1 MKAPQSSPDEL
12 SFSLV
17 RGDPWFR
24 FQRAIGLM
32 PLTGLGTVRRCLA
45 FALVTWLPLAIWAM
59 LWRRAFPGEVAE
71 PLLQHFGVHV
81 RCLLATPLLLIA
93 EVAGDLFPRRL
104 LPYFITSG
112 LVKENMKPQFIEIV
126 RLAERMRDSWTAW
139 ASILALTVL
148 SMLGSSNDS
157 GHLHEVIWANTE
169 GEGQSSLGFAGW
181 WFLFVVR
188 PFFTFLLL
196 IWLWRLLVCI
206 VLLWRISRLDLQLVP
221 THPDR
226 LGGLGFL
233 EDISMIFSPVVF
245 AMSAVIASRWA
256 HDVLYHQ
263 VQVNSLGIPLAV
275 LVVTML
281 IVFLA
286 PLAFFSRSLRRL
298 KGHSLLDYGA
308 LVGQHGRLVRRR
320 WILGEQITELPL
332 LQAAELGPVIDTVG
346 MYEVVAG
353 IRAFPIGKRS
363 LLAIALPVLVPMIP
377 VWAIEIPIKEMLL
390 KLVSALL

>member
-1 MKAPQSSPDEL
+1 MKAPEASPDEL

-24 FQRAIGLM
+24 LQRAIGLI
-32 PLTGLGTVRRCLA
+32 PISGLGTARRCVA
-45 FALVTWLPLAIWAM
+45 FALVTWLPIAIWAM

-81 RCLLATPLLLIA
+81 RCLLAIPLLMIA
-93 EVAGDLFPRRL
+93 EVAGDLLPRRL

-112 LVKENMKPQFIEIV
+112 LVKEETNPQFVEIV
-126 RLAERMRDSWTAW
+126 RAAVRMRDSWTAW
-139 ASILALTVL
+139 AGILALTVL
-148 SMLGSSNDS
+148 SVLGGRNDS
-157 GHLHEVIWANTE
+157 GHLHEVIWANSE
-169 GEGQSSLGFAGW
+169 GGTQLGFAGW

-196 IWLWRLLVCI
+196 VWVWRLLVCN

-226 LGGLGFL
+226 IGGLGFL
-233 EDISMIFSPVVF
+233 EDIPMIFSPVVL

-263 VQVNSLGIPLAV
+263 IQLNSLKIPLAV
-275 LVVTML
+275 FVVAMM
-281 IVFLA
+281 IMFLA
-286 PLAFFSRSLRRL
+286 PLTFFSRSLRRL

-308 LVGQHGRLVRRR
+308 LVGKHGRLVRRR
-320 WILGEQITELPL
+320 WIVGEEISEPPL

-353 IRAFPIGKRS
+353 IRAVPIGKRS
-363 LLAIALPVLVPMIP
+363 LLAIALPAFLPLIP

-390 KLVSALL
+390 KLVSALV